1 MIHKGH
7 SKINSSPIVRRVRK
21 ITPKLPL
28 LPNNN
33 MRKSISM
40 DSMPLVNNRSESIS
54 KVLDNCRK
62 FLEEKIDERT
72 DHEQEE
78 SAEAA
83 ETDKVQHTE
92 SSSQEL
98 EVITHFD
105 EVATHKDVDFSASL
119 GSIPPPQLSRSR
131 NISRSIVPK
140 MRKMFEK
147 ARSADPEYI
156 PQLKISLIPEQNKN
170 GGVSRSPV
178 CPSDGTES
186 ARSSFVM
193 LTPSETTR
201 SPTGSTT
208 TLSEDSEGRLSR
220 EESKRKPGFVN
231 KCVTKVRS
239 LMGKSQERE

>member
-1 MIHKGH
+1 
-7 SKINSSPIVRRVRK
+7 
-21 ITPKLPL
+21 
-28 LPNNN
+28 

-40 DSMPLVNNRSESIS
+40 DSMPLVIHRSESNIS
-54 KVLDNCRK
+54 KVLDNCKR
-62 FLEEKIDERT
+62 FLEEKIEERT

-78 SAEAA
+78 CAGAA
-83 ETDKVQHTE
+83 ETDKVQRTE
-92 SSSQEL
+92 PDSQEL

-105 EVATHKDVDFSASL
+105 EVATHKNVDFSASL
-119 GSIPPPQLSRSR
+119 GSLPPPQLSRSR

-156 PQLKISLIPEQNKN
+156 PHLKISLGSDQNKN
-170 GGVSRSPV
+170 GGVSRSPAP
-178 CPSDGTES
+178 PSDGTES

-193 LTPSETTR
+193 LTPSEATR